1 MDTKII
7 HKLIQTG
14 SRQFNLIT
22 EQNKTRTQFSTEEC
36 TQSHIINNMHSEQEQ
51 CKKDIKCMSARTQ
64 GIFHQTLVSWLLK
77 KQYNRTFRFVLVL
90 KK

>member
-1 MDTKII
+1 
-7 HKLIQTG
+7 
-14 SRQFNLIT
+14 
-22 EQNKTRTQFSTEEC
+22 
-36 TQSHIINNMHSEQEQ
+36 MHSEQKQ